1 MALAHPRSH
10 PPQKKRPIFDC
21 SLFCERCVS
30 CVCVKPL
37 PEPKPKPN
45 PIDAKQEA
53 SLITG
58 ARSMPPSPSPWCKIS
73 GTITKRQRR
82 QFSRRGGRA
91 HLFCRQGGTC
101 QHSKALRDPPN
112 CCQLHGKEPKRIP
125 RRGKQEKSNNLQWK
139 NFARSQAQAQLTLAF
154 IFLLANCEL
163 RQ

>member
-1 MALAHPRSH
+1 MVFVV
-10 PPQKKRPIFDC
+10 IFWWH
-21 SLFCERCVS
+21 LQVFTIMVS
-30 CVCVKPL
+30 
-37 PEPKPKPN
+37 KPN

-53 SLITG
+53 SLISG

-112 CCQLHGKEPKRIP
+112 CCQLQGKEPKRIP
-125 RRGKQEKSNNLQWK
+125 RRGKQEKANNLQWK
-139 NFARSQAQAQLTLAF
+139 NFARSQAQPTLEF

-163 RQ
+163 RQWTEMQRMVFQSNAM